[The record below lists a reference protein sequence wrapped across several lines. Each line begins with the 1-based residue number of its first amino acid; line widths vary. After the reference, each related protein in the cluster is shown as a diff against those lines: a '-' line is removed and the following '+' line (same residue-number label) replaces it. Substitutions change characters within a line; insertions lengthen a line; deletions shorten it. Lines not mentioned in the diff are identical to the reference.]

1 MGQPDHF
8 NQRSEADSAST
19 QQMLKTLSD
28 DLQHLQQDVVSN
40 LSQDIQ
46 RLQTE
51 KSRLLNEIDKLHQ
64 QQQALQAQEN
74 VELSR
79 QQVAQQQVWAKQL
92 AIALAN
98 HLYTALNQRVGQ
110 PGFSSDGIHID
121 SVGQATPPNTPTNL
135 AQSSVGLAAGQSA
148 SPSGQVQ
155 SGQVQSNQIV
165 AALDETVGR
174 AIAALRHDLGS
185 YESALSQQ
193 INRMHGLGQQG
204 EAILEVLVGR
214 INQHLQMET
223 ARHQA
228 AALNPSDQIPPP
240 IPTQPATQP
249 PNVVANLSAISPPN
263 PDSGLPAQ
271 GSTLLPTAPVSAPEA
286 SVAPV
291 RSSERPAGLSQ
302 FKMGLILIL
311 LSTVS
316 LSLHNVVV
324 GIVGNP
330 SNLLGFIPIGG
341 FIKLNSF
348 SSSLLILCLRMI
360 IVVPLMVGLAGVLY
374 PAARSDIKSFI
385 QSRDRRLMSS
395 VIGSGFFLFLSQIL
409 IYLAIG
415 QIGPGIAVTILF
427 MYPLVTVP
435 LAWMLFGDRPTR
447 LRWLVMGVILAGIIL
462 SAKAST
468 PASFSAVGVWTAV
481 FSGVCFALYLI
492 SMQISFRKLHPVPV
506 SLIQFSTIFVLS
518 LICLSF
524 VGIQTQPSNWSG
536 FLGSGLIL
544 GMLTLAG
551 YLLNNFGVRYMG
563 AARASIIAASG
574 PALTALLSLML
585 IPGPKS
591 YLNTSQILGILA
603 VTLGVVML
611 SIERLLMQNQAPKAT
626 R

>member
-1 MGQPDHF
+1 
-8 NQRSEADSAST
+8 
-19 QQMLKTLSD
+19 
-28 DLQHLQQDVVSN
+28 
-40 LSQDIQ
+40 
-46 RLQTE
+46 
-51 KSRLLNEIDKLHQ
+51 
-64 QQQALQAQEN
+64 
-74 VELSR
+74 
-79 QQVAQQQVWAKQL
+79 
-92 AIALAN
+92 
-98 HLYTALNQRVGQ
+98 
-110 PGFSSDGIHID
+110 
-121 SVGQATPPNTPTNL
+121 
-135 AQSSVGLAAGQSA
+135 
-148 SPSGQVQ
+148 
-155 SGQVQSNQIV
+155 
-165 AALDETVGR
+165 
-174 AIAALRHDLGS
+174 
-185 YESALSQQ
+185 
-193 INRMHGLGQQG
+193 
-204 EAILEVLVGR
+204 
-214 INQHLQMET
+214 
-223 ARHQA
+223 
-228 AALNPSDQIPPP
+228 
-240 IPTQPATQP
+240 
-249 PNVVANLSAISPPN
+249 
-263 PDSGLPAQ
+263 
-271 GSTLLPTAPVSAPEA
+271 
-286 SVAPV
+286 
-291 RSSERPAGLSQ
+291 
-302 FKMGLILIL
+302 
-311 LSTVS
+311 
-316 LSLHNVVV
+316 VVV

-544 GMLTLAG
+544 GMLTLVG